1 MGPGLSRGVL
11 DADVGSG
18 DQVGV
23 IAADHQVRLR
33 DMFEVGSS
41 HLSSRLKEQMVE
53 LLSVLG
59 NRADG
64 ELFSEEWTHWLPA
77 GNLDA

>member
-1 MGPGLSRGVL
+1 MSRGVL

-23 IAADHQVRLR
+23 IAAGHQVRLP
-33 DMFEVGSS
+33 DMFEVGSA
-41 HLSSRLKEQMVE
+41 HLSARLKEPMVE

-59 NRADG
+59 NRANG
-64 ELFSEEWTHWLPA
+64 ELFLEEWTHWLPA